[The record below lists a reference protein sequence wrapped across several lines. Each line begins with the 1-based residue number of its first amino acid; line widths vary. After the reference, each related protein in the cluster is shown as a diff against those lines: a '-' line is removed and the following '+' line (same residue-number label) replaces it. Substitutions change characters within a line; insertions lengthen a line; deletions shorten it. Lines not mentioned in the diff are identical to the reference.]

1 MRPFTVKLL
10 LGALV
15 LTSTHANAQKVLLDA
30 HWKVVKDEKQAQYYL
45 KQSTEVIDGHY
56 KAEVYYKNKDMLFCA
71 SALADNNI
79 GKTLTSEQ
87 FRDAYQCYFE
97 DGKPYEQG
105 FRNEQGQL
113 HGLLK
118 KYIATGQLYS
128 ESHYENGVKQGLE
141 IGRAHV

>member
-87 FRDAYQCYFE
+87 FAMLINVILRMASRTNKAFVTNKANFMAC
-97 DGKPYEQG
+97 
-105 FRNEQGQL
+105 
-113 HGLLK
+113 LK
-118 KYIATGQLYS
+118 NTLPPANYIVSRTMKM
-128 ESHYENGVKQGLE
+128 V
-141 IGRAHV
+141 